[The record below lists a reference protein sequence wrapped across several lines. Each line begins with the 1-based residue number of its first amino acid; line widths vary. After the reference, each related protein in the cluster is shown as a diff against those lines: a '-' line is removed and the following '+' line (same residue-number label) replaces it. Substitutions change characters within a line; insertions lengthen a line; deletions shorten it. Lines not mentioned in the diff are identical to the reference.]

1 MRSTGGLMC
10 FTDLGSTQM
19 AVRYV
24 ILSAGGWCM
33 VALRGLEGGQM
44 TQIPLLRFMMAD

>member
-1 MRSTGGLMC
+1 MMSTDGLMC

-24 ILSAGGWCM
+24 ILSAGGCV
-33 VALRGLEGGQM
+33 VALRGLEWGQM